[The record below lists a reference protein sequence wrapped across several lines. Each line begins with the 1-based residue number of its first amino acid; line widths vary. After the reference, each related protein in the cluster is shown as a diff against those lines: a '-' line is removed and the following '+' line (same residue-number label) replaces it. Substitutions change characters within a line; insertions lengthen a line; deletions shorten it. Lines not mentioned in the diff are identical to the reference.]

1 MDSTNR
7 WKSFQTRR
15 DRYEGFATRRFS
27 RGLLEQIQSVLDNI
41 DNPAQALGNLPQLI
55 SLRPL
60 EQAYIDVYTRVGS
73 DFATSA
79 FREIKSTGVFLT
91 KQTQDEWIEF
101 MRNFVLT
108 DVGVRKRIVG
118 VSGETLRRL
127 RGELQRGIDQ
137 GLGIEEISRNIQRS
151 NVVNVIRARV
161 IARTEIVTASN
172 KGNHEGAK
180 STGLQLN
187 KIWIATPDERTRQ
200 THWELNETKI
210 GMDEWFD
217 VGDGEAQFPGDPNLP
232 AEEAINCRCVI
243 VHEPV

>member
-210 GMDEWFD
+210 GIDERFV
-217 VGDGEAQFPGDPNLP
+217 VGDYDAQYPGDVSLGP
-232 AEEAINCRCVI
+232 EEAINCRCVI